1 MTDFRFSDDAEEFRD
16 EVRAWLA
23 TIPATE
29 YAAHSDPADLT
40 GLDLEIERRLQRE
53 AGSRGW
59 LSMSL
64 ERQAVFNFEAAYAD
78 APLIDTAMTLAGTA
92 LSRFGTGDH
101 HRDLLARMER
111 GETTFCAAYTEPG
124 AGSDLTRIATTATR
138 TDAGWRIDGV
148 KNLVTNG
155 HKADWCVMIARTDP
169 DAAPRRAMTMFCIDM
184 RASGVRVDR
193 PATMNGW
200 TLDELTFAGV
210 EVDDSTVLGTVGEGW
225 PQMARALAAERSGM
239 FWLGFARHAL
249 DLLLD
254 HVVTPFQGVVL
265 ADDPLVLNEIGRL
278 EAEWSAADRM
288 ARRALWSQLTEEDPS
303 SAPAMAKIVATEVLL
318 SIAQS
323 ATELCGSAGLVWSP
337 LFASAPPPGAA
348 ADGRLAWEYLER
360 IHATIGGGANEVH
373 RDAIAH
379 GIFGR
384 GRG

>member
-1 MTDFRFSDDAEEFRD
+1 MFDFRFSDDAEAFRD

-23 TIPATE
+23 TIPAEE
-29 YAAHSDPADLT
+29 YAAHADPGDLT
-40 GLDLEIERRLQRE
+40 GLDLDIERRLQRE

-59 LSMSL
+59 LSTSL

-92 LSRFGTGDH
+92 LSQFGTGEH
-101 HRDLLARMER
+101 HRALLDLMER

-138 TDAGWRIDGV
+138 TGSGWRIDGV

-155 HKADWCVMIARTDP
+155 HKADWCVTIVRTDP

-184 RASGVRVDR
+184 RAPGLRVER
-193 PATMNGW
+193 PTTMNGW
-200 TLDELTFAGV
+200 TLDELAFDGV
-210 EVDDSTVLGTVGEGW
+210 LVDDSAVLGTVGEGW
-225 PQMARALAAERSGM
+225 RQMARALAAERSGM

-249 DLLLD
+249 DLLID
-254 HVVTPFQGVVL
+254 HVTTPSDGVAL
-265 ADDPLVLNEIGRL
+265 ADDPLVIDEIGRL

-288 ARRALWSQLTEEDPS
+288 SRRALWSQTGAADPS
-303 SAPAMAKIVATEVLL
+303 IAPAMAKIVATELL
-318 SIAQS
+318 VAVAQS
-323 ATELCGSAGLVWSP
+323 ASELCGPAGLVWAP
-337 LFASAPPPGAA
+337 LFTTSPPPGAA
-348 ADGRLAWEYLER
+348 AGGRLAWEYLER
-360 IHATIGGGANEVH
+360 VHATIGGGANEVH

-379 GIFGR
+379 DIFGR